1 MLGLEH
7 PDVKNSED
15 FDYEDIL
22 EWAKEA
28 DEADVKEWLADN
40 FPQALEPVEVADE
53 SLAEE
58 PVKEEPVKEE
68 PKAKKAP
75 VKRAKP
81 AEEKQEENVV
91 DTSGQEVDPALAKQA
106 EQLAEGLDDFD
117 D

>member
-1 MLGLEH
+1 MLGLLH

-28 DEADVKEWLADN
+28 DEAEVKEWLADN
-40 FPQALEPVEVADE
+40 FPQALGPVEVADE
-53 SLAEE
+53 SPA
-58 PVKEEPVKEE
+58 EEPVKEE

-91 DTSGQEVDPALAKQA
+91 DTGGQGVDPALAKQA
-106 EQLAEGLDDFD
+106 EQLAADLADYDDYD

>member
-53 SLAEE
+53 SPA
-58 PVKEEPVKEE
+58 EEPVKEE